1 MGARLE
7 RMEVAVE
14 RRLARPGSGWVPHD
28 QRGVN
33 GHQAVVADVGLH
45 RGFDAF
51 VVVRGAD
58 VQQPAVGVDDG
69 DTRVV
74 LLAPGQIEPN
84 KVHEPYC
91 A

>member
-1 MGARLE
+1 MSFI
-7 RMEVAVE
+7 VV
-14 RRLARPGSGWVPHD
+14 PGG
-28 QRGVN
+28 
-33 GHQAVVADVGLH
+33 
-45 RGFDAF
+45 
-51 VVVRGAD
+51 D

-84 KVHEPYC
+84 KVHEPHC